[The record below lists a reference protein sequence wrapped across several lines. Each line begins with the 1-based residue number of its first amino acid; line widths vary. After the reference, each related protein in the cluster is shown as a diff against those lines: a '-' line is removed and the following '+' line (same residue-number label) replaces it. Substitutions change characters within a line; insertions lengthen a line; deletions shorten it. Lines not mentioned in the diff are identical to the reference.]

1 MGYFVP
7 DFNIQGAS
15 RKKRYRY
22 LRIRM
27 LFFIPA
33 LWERDFFCDRAALC
47 KKIPCNRNFS
57 KGRFTKTILHA
68 GNTHVSN
75 QSGTG
80 VPFFQP
86 PVPVPHLVPAAF
98 QFPKL
103 AAPHPSLH
111 VAFIQLAR
119 LRTGIFPQS
128 FVKLGPRHQCAGCT
142 APAHQVQV
150 KFLQPVVILHHLVI
164 FQSGVLVTLLPVLR
178 PRIDQTVIQRTGNR
192 RGRRG
197 CQPSGG

>member
-1 MGYFVP
+1 MRLSAKRFHATG
-7 DFNIQGAS
+7 ISARGAS
-15 RKKRYRY
+15 QKQYFTPATPTY
-22 LRIRM
+22 LIN
-27 LFFIPA
+27 LELA
-33 LWERDFFCDRAALC
+33 C
-47 KKIPCNRNFS
+47 
-57 KGRFTKTILHA
+57 H
-68 GNTHVSN
+68 
-75 QSGTG
+75 
-80 VPFFQP
+80 FFQP

-111 VAFIQLAR
+111 IAFIQLAR

-128 FVKLGPRHQCAGCT
+128 FVKLGPRHQPAGCT
-142 APAHQVQV
+142 APTHQVHV